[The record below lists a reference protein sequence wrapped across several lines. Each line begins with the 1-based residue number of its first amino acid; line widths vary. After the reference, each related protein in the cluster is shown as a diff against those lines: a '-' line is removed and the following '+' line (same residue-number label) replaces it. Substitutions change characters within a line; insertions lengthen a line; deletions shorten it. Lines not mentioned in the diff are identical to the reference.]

1 MKGIKLFTMAVFSTA
16 FLSFTPL
23 SKKIIV
29 IDAGHGGNDTGARRD
44 GLSEK
49 EITLQIAKEIQQYN
63 KEQDAFE
70 VVLTRDSDNDLT
82 LAERIVKINELSP
95 EMVISLH
102 LNSSPKPETPNA
114 GLEIY
119 TQNSEKSKKLA
130 EKISAKFAVHSIEDR
145 NLQILRESKVPAVL
159 VELGFIN
166 NTRDRNYISSE
177 KGRKE
182 IAEKFTEVFKTYTY

>member
-1 MKGIKLFTMAVFSTA
+1 MKGIKLFAMAVFSTA

-23 SKKIIV
+23 AKKIIV

-70 VVLTRDSDNDLT
+70 VVLTRDSDNDLS
-82 LAERIVKINELSP
+82 LAERVAKINELSP

-102 LNSSPKPETPNA
+102 LNSSPQTETPNT

-130 EKISAKFAVHSIEDR
+130 EKISAKFTVHSIENR
-145 NLQILRESKVPAVL
+145 NLHILRESKVPAVL

-166 NTRDRNYISSE
+166 NIRDRNYISSE

>member
-1 MKGIKLFTMAVFSTA
+1 MKGIKLFAMAVFSTA

-23 SKKIIV
+23 AKKIIL

-70 VVLTRDSDNDLT
+70 VVLTRDSDNDLS
-82 LAERIVKINELSP
+82 LAERVAKINELSP

-102 LNSSPKPETPNA
+102 LNSSPQPETPNA

-130 EKISAKFAVHSIEDR
+130 EKISAKFTVRSIEDR
-145 NLQILRESKVPAVL
+145 NLHILRESKAPAVL

-166 NTRDRNYISSE
+166 NTQDRNYISSE

-182 IAEKFTEVFKTYTY
+182 IAEKFTEVFNTYTY